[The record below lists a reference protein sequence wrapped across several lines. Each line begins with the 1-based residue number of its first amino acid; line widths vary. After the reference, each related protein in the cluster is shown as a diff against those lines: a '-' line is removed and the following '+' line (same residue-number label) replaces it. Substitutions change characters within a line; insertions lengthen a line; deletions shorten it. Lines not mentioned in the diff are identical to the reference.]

1 MLLFDCNPLIMI
13 QTISSPQSNLLRP
26 FYPLLIFLILL
37 LGGLCLLH
45 FPAASESMPTELFAT
60 ASGSTGITFEYEI
73 TTSDVEVEWS
83 GGGDFDPRGKCPPD
97 FFGEGFVLL
106 CKKLADG
113 AYFKFLYHK
122 GKKLLYRIDKDIIN
136 GKARIGLHW
145 VEGTRFNA
153 RYRIADDA
161 FRGGKKVEVPNAKGS
176 TDAKTFQYGQAV
188 SKKKVQ
194 PGRELF
200 DPTHIDPD
208 QCPEWWDLFNF
219 IP

>member
-1 MLLFDCNPLIMI
+1 MI
-13 QTISSPQSNLLRP
+13 QTIPSFPTRSLRP
-26 FYPLLIFLILL
+26 LLPLLVILL
-37 LGGLCLLH
+37 LLCGLWLLY
-45 FPAASESMPTELFAT
+45 FTLSTEPASRELFAK

-73 TTSDVEVEWS
+73 TTSHVEVDWS
-83 GGGDFDPRGKCPPD
+83 DGGNFDPRGKCPPD
-97 FFGEGFVLL
+97 FFEDGFVLL

-122 GKKLLYRIDKDIIN
+122 GKKLLYRIDKDVIN
-136 GKARIGLHW
+136 GQTKIGLHW
-145 VEGTRFNA
+145 VEGTRYNA

-161 FRGGKKVEVPNAKGS
+161 FKGGKSVEVPNAKGS
-176 TDAKTFQYGQAV
+176 VDTKNFRYGQAV

-200 DPTHIDPD
+200 HPTHIDPE